1 MVDISTPQFDS
12 VREFMRRHRNAGK
25 QWTGH
30 PLTVTAEWLAEKIE
44 ENVWPEVMTL
54 SVWER
59 IRETE
64 KDSEERRQEYIT
76 LRRAEG
82 SEAMLAQ
89 NEAAEVTVPQ
99 NPGSCWQRFKQH
111 LLIQGALDEEDVSA
125 LQNSVLETMAHLR
138 RDTFGTA
145 PVKGLVIGHVQSGK
159 TTNMAALM
167 SLAADWGINMFIVL
181 SGRIE
186 SLRRQTFSRLNA
198 DLLPGH
204 PNWSGLDQ
212 PNPAALS
219 QKIHTL
225 NLGNNENSSRYFTV
239 VLKNQTRLT
248 NLRNWL
254 RSYPP
259 ALNNMKV
266 LIIDDEADEAG
277 INTGNTAEEDDRT
290 AINDLILD
298 ITSLQARAM
307 NYVGYT
313 ATPYANVLNEGPGR
327 TLYPSDFI
335 RSLKVSSKY
344 FGPREIFGIEGAAN
358 AEGIA
363 NADGLDILR
372 KIPSQASREA
382 GLEKLAETAIV
393 VEIQNGVRTNLEGAE
408 SLKDSIAWFLCA
420 AATRRLL
427 GHTKPS
433 TMLVHTSQRQGHH
446 KHLANAI
453 EQWLTTTLPNE
464 IADRCEAVWNT
475 ETGRFSLESLRQQYP
490 DYKLIDVVKDYPD
503 FGDLYPNIIE
513 LLADIRA
520 IPIDDEAHQPAY
532 HRGIHLCI
540 DNCAQNG
547 INDEG
552 EHVRLLYPQP
562 HPAPQ
567 PSFSTAFIVVG
578 GATLSRGLTLQGLV
592 STYFLRD
599 STLGD
604 SLLQMGRWF
613 GYRMGY
619 ELLPRIW
626 LTEDTIDKYRWL
638 AGVEQSLR
646 EELKRYEAAGASP
659 AQFGPRVKTH
669 PSVSWLRITAPNR
682 MQGAVNESW
691 DFAGITNQTTMF
703 RNDGAWLEHNINQAE
718 NFLGTLEDPHPEL
731 IRGGIVYRNIEFD
744 RVEAFLMGMS
754 FHPRNMVFKEIG
766 AFIQWYRGVM
776 IDSCYTAW
784 NVVAAGFD
792 NAVVEIPHGDNPT
805 SWWRVPGGQVKKV
818 TRTRKGDIN
827 ADGSFSIGALL
838 SPRDRLGD
846 YGGEIQPGTPSLTY
860 VSEKRTEAGLS
871 LTPLLILYR
880 VNRESVYTGKSDN
893 RRHNLDSPSDLLGVA
908 MIIPGDR
915 KQGGLVREVAIKIEK
930 GDLDRPDIIDPD
942 LENNVIQ

>member
-1 MVDISTPQFDS
+1 MCDISTPQFDP
-12 VREFMRRHRNAGK
+12 VREFMRRHRNAGRE
-25 QWTGH
+25 WTDH
-30 PLTVTAEWLAEKIE
+30 PLTVTPEWLAGKI
-44 ENVWPEVMTL
+44 VDDAWSGALTL
-54 SVWER
+54 RVWER
-59 IRETE
+59 IRESE
-64 KDSEERRQEYIT
+64 QDSEERRQEYIR
-76 LRRAEG
+76 LREAE
-82 SEAMLAQ
+82 SNEAMLGQ
-89 NEAAEVTVPQ
+89 NVAADVHVPQ

-111 LLIQGALDEEDVSA
+111 LLAQGSLDEGDVFA
-125 LQNSVLETMAHLR
+125 LENSVLETMGHLR
-138 RDTFGTA
+138 RDTLRSD

-167 SLAADWGINMFIVL
+167 SLAADWGINLFIVL

-186 SLRRQTFSRLNA
+186 SLRRQTYSRLAA

-204 PNWSGLDQ
+204 PNWNGLDQ
-212 PNPAALS
+212 PNPAALN
-219 QKIHTL
+219 QQLHTL
-225 NLGNNENSSRYFTV
+225 NLNGENSPRYFTV
-239 VLKNQTRLT
+239 VLKNQTRLR

-254 RSYPP
+254 QSYPL

-277 INTGNTAEEDDRT
+277 INTGNPAEEADRT
-290 AINDLILD
+290 AINALILE
-298 ITSLQARAM
+298 ITSLQARAI

-335 RSLKVSSKY
+335 RSLGISNKY

-358 AEGIA
+358 ADGMA
-363 NADGLDILR
+363 NADGLNILR
-372 KIPSQASREA
+372 KIPAQVNQAAGQEEIDEA
-382 GLEKLAETAIV
+382 AIIA
-393 VEIQNGVRTNLEGAE
+393 EIQNGIRTNLDGAK
-408 SLKDSIAWFLCA
+408 SLKDSIVWFLCA
-420 AATRRLL
+420 AATRRFW
-427 GHTKPS
+427 GHIKPS

-446 KHLANAI
+446 MHLASAI
-453 EQWLTTTLPNE
+453 EQWLTTTLPVE
-464 IADRCEAVWNT
+464 ITVLCEAIWNT
-475 ETGRFSLESLRQQYP
+475 EAARFALENLRQQYP
-490 DYKLIDVVKDYPD
+490 DYRLLDAVRDYPD
-503 FGDLYPNIIE
+503 FVEIHPYIME

-520 IPIDDEAHQPAY
+520 IPIDDEANQPAF
-532 HRGIHLCI
+532 HRGLHLCI

-562 HPAPQ
+562 EPAPQ
-567 PSFSTAFIVVG
+567 PGFSTAFIVVG

-626 LTEDTIDKYRWL
+626 MTDDTKEKFRWL

-646 EELKRYEAAGASP
+646 EELKRYEAAGALPS
-659 AQFGPRVKTH
+659 QFGPRVKTH

-682 MQGAVNESW
+682 MRGAANVAW

-703 RNDGAWLEHNINQAE
+703 KTDVHWLEHNIERAAS
-718 NFLGTLEDPHPEL
+718 FLGALICPLPEL
-731 IRGGIVYRNIEFD
+731 IRGGVVYRNVDFD
-744 RVEAFLMGMS
+744 SVDAFLTAMR

-776 IDSCYTAW
+776 VDSGYTAW

-792 NAVVEIPHGDNPT
+792 NAVTEIPHGEDPLR
-805 SWWRVPGGQVKKV
+805 WWTVPGGHVKKV
-818 TRTRKGDIN
+818 TRTRKGNIL

-846 YGGEIQPGTPSLTY
+846 YNGEIQPGTPSLPY
-860 VSEKRTEAGLS
+860 VAEKRNEADLS

-880 VNRESVYTGKSDN
+880 VNKDSVYTGGQ
-893 RRHNLDSPSDLLGVA
+893 RGVRHDLNSPRDLLGVA
-908 MIIPGDR
+908 FIIPGDR
-915 KQGGLVREVAIKIEK
+915 TQGGLVREVAVTIEHC
-930 GDLDRPDIIDPD
+930 DLDQPDIEDPEPRSSTND
-942 LENNVIQ
+942 

>member
-1 MVDISTPQFDS
+1 MCDISTPQFDP
-12 VREFMRRHRNAGK
+12 VREFMRRHRNAGRE
-25 QWTGH
+25 WTDH
-30 PLTVTAEWLAEKIE
+30 PLTVTAEWLAGKI
-44 ENVWPEVMTL
+44 VDDAWSSALTL
-54 SVWER
+54 LVWER
-59 IRETE
+59 IRESE
-64 KDSEERRQEYIT
+64 QDSEERRQEYIR
-76 LRRAEG
+76 LREAEAN
-82 SEAMLAQ
+82 EAMLGQ
-89 NEAAEVTVPQ
+89 NVAADVHVPQ

-111 LLIQGALDEEDVSA
+111 LLAQGSLDEGDVFA
-125 LQNSVLETMAHLR
+125 LENSVLETMRHLR
-138 RDTFGTA
+138 RDTLGSD

-167 SLAADWGINMFIVL
+167 SLAADWGINLFIVL

-186 SLRRQTFSRLNA
+186 SLRRQTYSRLAA

-204 PNWSGLDQ
+204 PNWNGLDQ
-212 PNPAALS
+212 PNPGALN
-219 QKIHTL
+219 QQLHTL
-225 NLGNNENSSRYFTV
+225 NLNGENSPRYFTV
-239 VLKNQTRLT
+239 VLKNQTRLR

-254 RSYPP
+254 QSYPL

-277 INTGNTAEEDDRT
+277 INTGNPAEEADRT
-290 AINDLILD
+290 AINTLILE

-335 RSLKVSSKY
+335 RSLGISNKY

-358 AEGIA
+358 ADGMA

-372 KIPSQASREA
+372 KIPALVNQVE
-382 GLEKLAETAIV
+382 GQEEIDETAIIA
-393 VEIQNGVRTNLEGAE
+393 EIQNRMRTNVDDAK
-408 SLKDSIAWFLCA
+408 SLKDCIVWFLCA
-420 AATRRLL
+420 AATRRFW
-427 GHTKPS
+427 GHIKPS

-446 KHLANAI
+446 MHLANAI
-453 EQWLTTTLPNE
+453 EQWLTTTPPVE
-464 IADRCEAVWNT
+464 ITGLCEAVWNT
-475 ETGRFSLESLRQQYP
+475 EASRFALENLRQQYP
-490 DYKLIDVVKDYPD
+490 DYRLLDAVRDYPD
-503 FGDLYPNIIE
+503 FVEIHPYIIE
-513 LLADIRA
+513 LLANIRA
-520 IPIDDEAHQPAY
+520 IPIDDEANQPAF

-562 HPAPQ
+562 EPAPQ
-567 PSFSTAFIVVG
+567 PGFSTAFIVVG

-626 LTEDTIDKYRWL
+626 MTEDTMDKFRWL

-659 AQFGPRVKTH
+659 SQFGPRVKAH
-669 PSVSWLRITAPNR
+669 PCVSWLRITAPNK
-682 MQGAVNESW
+682 MQGAANVSW

-703 RNDGAWLEHNINQAE
+703 RNEVPWLEHNIEQADR
-718 NFLGTLEDPHPEL
+718 FLGTLDEAGPEL
-731 IRGGIVYRNIEFD
+731 IRGGMVYRNVRFD
-744 RVEAFLMGMS
+744 RVEAFLTGMR

-776 IDSCYTAW
+776 VESGYTAW
-784 NVVAAGFD
+784 NVLAAGFD
-792 NAVVEIPHGDNPT
+792 NSVTEIPQGEDPV
-805 SWWRVPGGQVKKV
+805 SWWTVPGGHVKKV
-818 TRTRKGDIN
+818 TRTRKGNIL

-846 YGGEIQPGTPSLTY
+846 YNGEMQPGTPSLNY
-860 VSEKRTEAGLS
+860 VAEKRNEAGLS
-871 LTPLLILYR
+871 QTPLLILYR
-880 VNRESVYTGKSDN
+880 INKDSEYTGGQRDV
-893 RRHNLDSPSDLLGVA
+893 RHDLNAPRDLLGVA
-908 MIIPGDR
+908 FIVPGDR
-915 KQGGLVREVAIKIEK
+915 RLGGLVREVAVKIER
-930 GDLDRPDIIDPD
+930 GDLDQPDI
-942 LENNVIQ
+942 ENPEPGNNAND